1 MVSSKNLDKVFEL
14 TYRNYTEKA
23 NVRYKREDMSVEI
36 VGAQGF
42 DYQYTVTLYMIL
54 KNLQME
60 HFKVRV
66 ENESFE
72 DAKLSYQLED
82 KTYHI
87 ELQVKKKASEI
98 TYDEFATWL
107 AHFQK
112 NKSDCFIL
120 DRIQQS
126 DTNYLVFVTNNRCT
140 DNVSKFVG
148 KEGEIKENKICFSA
162 EMLKDLKLRMLKGID
177 NKNELGRKRK

>member
-1 MVSSKNLDKVFEL
+1 
-14 TYRNYTEKA
+14 
-23 NVRYKREDMSVEI
+23 MSVEI

-54 KNLQME
+54 KYLEMD
-60 HFKVRV
+60 HFEVLV

-98 TYDEFATWL
+98 AYPKQFCYYIFRNRKE
-107 AHFQK
+107 
-112 NKSDCFIL
+112 CF
-120 DRIQQS
+120 RI
-126 DTNYLVFVTNNRCT
+126 
-140 DNVSKFVG
+140 
-148 KEGEIKENKICFSA
+148 
-162 EMLKDLKLRMLKGID
+162 
-177 NKNELGRKRK
+177 

>member
-1 MVSSKNLDKVFEL
+1 M
-14 TYRNYTEKA
+14 
-23 NVRYKREDMSVEI
+23 NVRRKRKEMSVEI

-54 KNLQME
+54 QYLEMD
-60 HFKVRV
+60 HFEVLV
-66 ENESFE
+66 ENNSFE

-82 KTYHI
+82 KTYSI
-87 ELQVKKKASEI
+87 ELQVKRKASEI
-98 TYDEFATWL
+98 TYDEFAIWL

-120 DRIQQS
+120 DRIQQC

-140 DNVSKFVG
+140 DNVSKFLG
-148 KEGEIKENKICFSA
+148 KENEIKENRICFSV
-162 EMLKDLKLRMLKGID
+162 EMLKDLKQRMLKGID
-177 NKNELGRKRK
+177 DKNELGRKRKNILNSILI

>member
-1 MVSSKNLDKVFEL
+1 
-14 TYRNYTEKA
+14 
-23 NVRYKREDMSVEI
+23 MSVEI

-60 HFKVRV
+60 HFKVWV

-72 DAKLSYQLED
+72 DAKLSYQLEN

-98 TYDEFATWL
+98 TYDEFAAWL
-107 AHFQK
+107 VHFQK
-112 NKSDCFIL
+112 TNQIIL
-120 DRIQQS
+120 
-126 DTNYLVFVTNNRCT
+126 F
-140 DNVSKFVG
+140 
-148 KEGEIKENKICFSA
+148 
-162 EMLKDLKLRMLKGID
+162 
-177 NKNELGRKRK
+177 